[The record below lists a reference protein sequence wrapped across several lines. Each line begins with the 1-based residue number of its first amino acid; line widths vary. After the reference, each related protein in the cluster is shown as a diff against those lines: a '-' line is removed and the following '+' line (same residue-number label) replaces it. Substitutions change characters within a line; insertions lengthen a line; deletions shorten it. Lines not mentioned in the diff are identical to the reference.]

1 MRKKDR
7 HPGQQPSPGRRG
19 RSRSERGDDRKTS
32 GSKAF
37 GDHPRS
43 ERFEPDR
50 KSFKPKSFTPKG
62 AGGKPF
68 RDRGEA
74 ERPFKAHGPE
84 RAVAD
89 REARPRK
96 PFHERGPGESGGHE
110 RPLRPRADKPFTP
123 RGDKPFTPRT
133 DKPLAAKG
141 RAGDRPERGR
151 SRVAKKFWQTRR
163 DPDGPVLLYGWHT
176 VKAALE
182 NPARNIRRLLASEG
196 AAQRLADE
204 IELAVTPEIVEASG
218 ITALTGPDAVHQGLA
233 AEADPLDAPTI
244 DDLDVKG
251 IVLVLDQITDPHNVG
266 AMLRSAAAFSV
277 EAIVTTE
284 RHSPES
290 TGVLAKAAS
299 GALEYVPVV
308 TVVNLAR
315 GLEALKDKGVM
326 IVGLDSAGDV
336 ALAAAPLKAPL
347 ALVLGAEGKGL
358 RHLTRQNCDVLARL
372 DLPGRIKSLNVSNAT
387 ALALQIAHTK
397 LGG

>member
-7 HPGQQPSPGRRG
+7 HPPGQQPPHGRRG
-19 RSRSERGDDRKTS
+19 RSRSERGGDDRK
-32 GSKAF
+32 AF
-37 GDHPRS
+37 RDHPRS

-50 KSFKPKSFTPKG
+50 ASFKPKRG
-62 AGGKPF
+62 GGKPF

-74 ERPFKAHGPE
+74 PAEPRRERPFKAPAPVRDLGE
-84 RAVAD
+84 

-96 PFHERGPGESGGHE
+96 PFRERAPGGGSEHE
-110 RPLRPRADKPFTP
+110 RPFHP
-123 RGDKPFTPRT
+123 RGDKPFAP
-133 DKPLAAKG
+133 KG
-141 RAGDRPERGR
+141 RSDDRRERGR
-151 SRVAKKFWQTRR
+151 SRFAKKPWQTRR

-182 NPARNIRRLLASEG
+182 NPARNIRRLMASEG
-196 AAQRLADE
+196 AAERLADE
-204 IELAVTPEIVEASG
+204 IELAVAPEIVEASD

-233 AEADPLDAPTI
+233 AEADPLVAPAI
-244 DDLDVKG
+244 EDLDPKG
-251 IVLVLDQITDPHNVG
+251 IILVLDQITDPHNVG

-277 EAIVTTE
+277 EAVVTTE
-284 RHSPES
+284 RHSPEA

-299 GALEYVPVV
+299 GGLEYVPVV

-315 GLEALKDKGVM
+315 GLEALKDKGVT

-387 ALALQIAHTK
+387 ALALQIAYTK

>member
-7 HPGQQPSPGRRG
+7 HPSGQQPSGGRRG
-19 RSRSERGDDRKTS
+19 RSRNERGGDR
-32 GSKAF
+32 KAF

-43 ERFEPDR
+43 ERSEPDR
-50 KSFKPKSFTPKG
+50 KSFKPKSFTSKR

-68 RDRGEA
+68 RGEGERTA
-74 ERPFKAHGPE
+74 EPRHREQTFKAHDPE
-84 RAVAD
+84 RTFAD
-89 REARPRK
+89 REARPRT
-96 PFHERGPGESGGHE
+96 PFHERASGEGSGGHG
-110 RPLRPRADKPFTP
+110 RPLRP
-123 RGDKPFTPRT
+123 RGDKPFEPRA
-133 DKPLAAKG
+133 DKRLAPKG
-141 RAGDRPERGR
+141 RADDRRAQGR
-151 SRVAKKFWQTRR
+151 PRFAKKPWQTRR

-182 NPARNIRRLLASEG
+182 NPARKIRRLLASEG

-204 IELAVTPEIVEASG
+204 IELAVAPEIVEASD

-244 DDLDVKG
+244 EDLDPNG

-266 AMLRSAAAFSV
+266 AMLRSAAAFLV
-277 EAIVTTE
+277 DAVVTTE
-284 RHSPES
+284 RHSPEA

-299 GALEYVPVV
+299 GGLEYVPVV

-315 GLEALKDKGVM
+315 GLEALKDKGVT

-336 ALAAAPLKAPL
+336 TLGDAPLKAPL

-397 LGG
+397 LRG